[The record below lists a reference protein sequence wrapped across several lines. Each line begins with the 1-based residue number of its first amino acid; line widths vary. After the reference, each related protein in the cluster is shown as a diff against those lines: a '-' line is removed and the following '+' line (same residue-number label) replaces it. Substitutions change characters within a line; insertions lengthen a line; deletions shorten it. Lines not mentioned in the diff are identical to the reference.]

1 MNKYSATSKERLE
14 TCHTEL
20 QVLFK
25 RVLPDFD
32 HSILC
37 GHRDKVAQTKAFNDG
52 KSQLNWPDS
61 KHNKLPS
68 LAVDAAP
75 YDYAVSGIDWEDL
88 ERMAYFGGFV
98 MGVAQTLYDEG
109 QMSYKLRWGGDFD
122 RDTNVK
128 DEKFRD
134 MVHFELIHDD

>member
-1 MNKYSATSKERLE
+1 MNKYSESSKQRLE
-14 TCHTEL
+14 TCDTDL
-20 QVLFK
+20 QIIFK

-37 GHRDKVAQTKAFNDG
+37 GHRDKVAQNKAFNDG

-75 YDYAVSGIDWEDL
+75 YDYSISGIDWEDI
-88 ERMAYFGGFV
+88 ERLTYFAGFV

-109 QMSYKLRWGGDFD
+109 IISKRLRWGGDWD

-128 DEKFRD
+128 DEIFRD
-134 MVHFELIHDD
+134 YIHFELIDG